1 MILWLLLAASVMAAA
16 ASGAAAQGSTDR
28 PIRIVSGTQTG
39 TSGHPYSAHYVDQ
52 LDAWAAGETF
62 PWPFSRGAV
71 EQARQDELILSPQGS
86 SG

>member
-1 MILWLLLAASVMAAA
+1 MRMVVNLGQPRRVHA
-16 ASGAAAQGSTDR
+16 GSTR
-28 PIRIVSGTQTG
+28 PAPV
-39 TSGHPYSAHYVDQ
+39 GHPYSAHYADQ

-71 EQARQDELILSPQGS
+71 EQAREDELILSPQGS

>member
-1 MILWLLLAASVMAAA
+1 MN
-16 ASGAAAQGSTDR
+16 
-28 PIRIVSGTQTG
+28 QTG